1 MNTYDIFY
9 QPERSV
15 LSGQYDFITA
25 TEVLEHLSDPR
36 AELQQLWQLLRPGG
50 LLGLMTKLVINQQR
64 FASWHYINDPTHI
77 TFFSRNSLG
86 WLAEAL
92 GAQLEI
98 LGQDVAI
105 LQKAAT
111 L

>member
-1 MNTYDIFY
+1 
-9 QPERSV
+9 
-15 LSGQYDFITA
+15 
-25 TEVLEHLSDPR
+25 
-36 AELQQLWQLLRPGG
+36 
-50 LLGLMTKLVINQQR
+50 MTRLVINKQR
-64 FASWHYINDPTHI
+64 FASWHYINDPAHI

-105 LQKAAT
+105 LHKKIA